1 MSEILKLTNVRH
13 SYVEDA
19 PLIEDFSLTVSVGEI
34 VALAGKNGCGKTT
47 LLKIAGGLL
56 KPNAG
61 DVQVCGKDPSDVRP
75 SISFIFQNP
84 TNQIIGT
91 TVFEDIMFGLRNI
104 KIEKK
109 LTEEKTKEIL
119 SHLNIE
125 HLSNTPTYKLSGGE
139 AQMVAIAGALVTEPK
154 LLLADEPTSM
164 LDETHAKLFL
174 REIKQR
180 TQKGLCVL
188 TSTHDEKLLSAATN
202 IRYV

>member
-13 SYVEDA
+13 SYMEDA
-19 PLIEDFSLTVSVGEI
+19 PLIEDFSLTVGVGEI

-47 LLKIAGGLL
+47 LLKIAAGLL
-56 KPNAG
+56 KPVSGEVEVYGQN
-61 DVQVCGKDPSDVRP
+61 PNDVRP

-84 TNQIIGT
+84 ANQIIGT
-91 TVFEDIMFGLRNI
+91 TVFEDVMFGLLNI
-104 KIEKK
+104 KTEKK
-109 LTEEKTKEIL
+109 TAEKMTQDIL
-119 SHLNIE
+119 SHFNIE

-139 AQMVAIAGALVTEPK
+139 AQMVAIAGSLVTEPK
-154 LLLADEPTSM
+154 ILLADEPTSM
-164 LDETHAKLFL
+164 LDETHTKLFL

-188 TSTHDEKLLSAATN
+188 TSTHDKKLLSAATN

>member
-19 PLIEDFSLTVSVGEI
+19 PLIEDFSLTVGVGEI

-61 DVQVCGKDPSDVRP
+61 DVQVCGKDPSGARP

-109 LTEEKTKEIL
+109 LAEKKTKEIL
-119 SHLNIE
+119 SHLNID
-125 HLSNTPTYKLSGGE
+125 HLSNAPTYKLSGGE
-139 AQMVAIAGALVTEPK
+139 AQMVAIAGSLVTEPK

-164 LDETHAKLFL
+164 LDESHSQIFRNMLKNKV
-174 REIKQR
+174 ED
-180 TQKGLCVL
+180 GLCVL
-188 TSTHDEKLLSAATN
+188 TSTHDSLLQSIATK
-202 IRYV
+202 VLQM